1 LAPLDADT
9 TDTFRNDLRLAQA
22 DVQAGVVPSRAHAA
36 DAQWDIWVA
45 FCDKLR
51 MDPTLQIV
59 EDPVPFLQ
67 VFAYRYR
74 HGTIAPS
81 KQTIRSRTVEGAL
94 RSVGQ
99 TFASMGSQDPRLTIQ
114 NKMDSRLQRQL
125 TCYSKEDPPP
135 DRVKP
140 IPIAIIRHV
149 LSAVLLSATL
159 DNLAVADMIVLAFF
173 FLLRPGVYTATAS
186 DTTPF
191 RMCDVQLFIGPV
203 QIDPATADEQSLW
216 SATFASLTFTSS
228 GDPEFCPV
236 LCLVRRI
243 LHLRDFNAPAE
254 TPLATYFS
262 NQKWQPIK
270 PADITVT
277 LCLAAAVLGL
287 TYGFLPKDI
296 SAQWMHAARATALLC
311 AQVGTDIIQLIG
323 RWQLDEMLRYLHV
336 VQAEPVMRHFAQ
348 QMLNHGSFAMH
359 PGQDVPM
366 N

>member
-1 LAPLDADT
+1 MTSALRKQTSKPAPFLLAPAPLT
-9 TDTFRNDLRLAQA
+9 LN
-22 DVQAGVVPSRAHAA
+22 GISGSPSATNSK
-36 DAQWDIWVA
+36 WILPY
-45 FCDKLR
+45 KSSK
-51 MDPTLQIV
+51 T
-59 EDPVPFLQ
+59 PFLSS
-67 VFAYRYR
+67 RSSR
-74 HGTIAPS
+74 IATDYMAPLPPVSEPS
-81 KQTIRSRTVEGAL
+81 ALAGAL

-99 TFASMGSQDPRLTIQ
+99 TFVSMGSQDPRFTIQ
-114 NKMDSRLQRQL
+114 NKMDFRPQRQL
-125 TCYSKEDPPP
+125 ACYSKEDPPP

-140 IPIAIIRHV
+140 IPITIIWHV
-149 LSAVLLSATL
+149 LSAALLSATI
-159 DNLAVADMIVLAFF
+159 DNLGVADMIVLAFF
-173 FLLRPGVYTATAS
+173 FLLRPGEYTATAS

-203 QIDPATADEQSLW
+203 RIDPATADEQSLW
-216 SATFASLTFTSS
+216 STTFASLTFTTQKNGVRGEVIGLGRS

-243 LHLRDFNAPAE
+243 LRLRHSNAPAE
-254 TPLATYFS
+254 TPLATYVS

-277 LCLAAAVLGL
+277 LRLAAAVLGP

-296 SAQWMHAARATALLC
+296 SARLMRAAGATALLC
-311 AQVGTDIIQLIG
+311 AQVDTDIIRLIG
-323 RWQLDEMLRYLHV
+323 RWRPDEMLRYLH

-348 QMLNHGSFAMH
+348 QMLNHGSFTMH